1 MPQNPTSAGA
11 QIELDDDFSNQT
23 FDIGADGKKSQVSI
37 VIKQEK
43 IRSGLMSFM
52 RDIEDQSPTISS
64 STSQSSNGSA
74 SISQGSQGNY

>member
-1 MPQNPTSAGA
+1 MSAPSNPTSAGA
-11 QIELDDDFSNQT
+11 QIELEDDFSNQT

-52 RDIEDQSPTISS
+52 RDIESQTSTTST
-64 STSQSSNGSA
+64 STSQGST
-74 SISQGSQGNY
+74 SQGSQGNY

>member
-1 MPQNPTSAGA
+1 MLQNPTSAGA

-52 RDIEDQSPTISS
+52 RDIEGQSS

-74 SISQGSQGNY
+74 STSQGSQGNY

>member
-1 MPQNPTSAGA
+1 MPQNPTSVGA
-11 QIELDDDFSNQT
+11 QIELDDDFPNQT

-52 RDIEDQSPTISS
+52 RDIEGQSSTSSS
-64 STSQSSNGSA
+64 ST
-74 SISQGSQGNY
+74 SQGSQGNY

>member
-1 MPQNPTSAGA
+1 MPLNPASAGA

-52 RDIEDQSPTISS
+52 RDTEGQPS
-64 STSQSSNGSA
+64 STSQSSNGSV
-74 SISQGSQGNY
+74 STSQGSQGNY